1 MHAEALMIDE
11 YFPAAHGWQVPPMVL
26 LKVPAGHGE
35 VGGETGDD
43 DGNLVG
49 RGVGNDDGGEV
60 GNVVGR
66 GVGNDDGGE
75 VGNVVGRGV
84 GNVVGRGVGD
94 CWEHPNS
101 ANSKNIGVRMIHFIR
116 PLCEIIVL
124 RLQLPMDFFCFYITS
139 KAISAS
145 ITLFRVP

>member
-43 DGNLVG
+43 DGNL
-49 RGVGNDDGGEV
+49 
-60 GNVVGR
+60 VGR